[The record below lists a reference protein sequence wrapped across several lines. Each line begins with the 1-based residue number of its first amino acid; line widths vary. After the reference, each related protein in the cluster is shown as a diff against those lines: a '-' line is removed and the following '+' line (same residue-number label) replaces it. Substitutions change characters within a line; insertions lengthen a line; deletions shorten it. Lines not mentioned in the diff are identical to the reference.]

1 MTCCSGYML
10 SQRLATV
17 WTVPR
22 LVGSGFGV
30 KTSTSSLMFPEPSR
44 MRPLVMS
51 TRPSGRVVVVGYQ
64 RPSFIRPWNIQVSVQ
79 GSKV

>member
-1 MTCCSGYML
+1 MTCCCGY
-10 SQRLATV
+10 RLRKRRATV
-17 WTVPR
+17 STVPR
-22 LVGSGFGV
+22 LVGSGLGV

-44 MRPLVMS
+44 TRPLVMS

-64 RPSFIRPWNIQVSVQ
+64 RPSRIRPWKVQVSVQ